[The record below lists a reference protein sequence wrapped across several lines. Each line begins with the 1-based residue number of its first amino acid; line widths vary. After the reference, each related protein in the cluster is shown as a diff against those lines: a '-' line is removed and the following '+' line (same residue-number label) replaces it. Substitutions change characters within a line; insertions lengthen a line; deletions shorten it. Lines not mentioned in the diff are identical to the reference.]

1 MANVDPISIRI
12 MNKCAMFIVCVR
24 FVRSNSNQSIRFD
37 IFAGGRWRRRRRWQG
52 WRRQLVCGEHWRI
65 NPTTTMVYWRTTR
78 TISELLYVRMY
89 ECVRCADWQVW
100 QQHEQQCHVHSIWNL
115 LVCCCYCRAI
125 CVHSM
130 SDSDLIYY
138 FCSHL
143 ISLLGHSI
151 DVSSLLQISI
161 EIWYDQNTLST

>member
-52 WRRQLVCGEHWRI
+52 WRRQLVYGEHWRI
-65 NPTTTMVYWRTTR
+65 NPTTTMVYWRR

-115 LVCCCYCRAI
+115 LVCCSCCCYCRAI

-161 EIWYDQNTLST
+161 EIWYDQNTLL